1 MTTVHAGKYV
11 ACPFSASI
19 EYAENTLRAR
29 HELVISPGPAL
40 GERVHMDAKVTDD
53 LTDSVRRHDALLLA
67 WQPKHSAMFPDFH
80 GALTVRPKLR
90 GSYLRLQGSYEP
102 PAGLLGR
109 AFDAV
114 AGRAIATLTMRRL
127 LNEIGKAVEAQW
139 STFRQELEA

>member
-19 EYAENTLRAR
+19 EYAEKTLRQR
-29 HELVISPGPAL
+29 HELVVSPGPAV

-67 WQPKHSAMFPDFH
+67 WQPKHTAMFPDFH

-114 AGRAIATLTMRRL
+114 LGRPIATLTMRRL

-139 STFRQELEA
+139 TTFREELEA